1 MAQNEKKGGFF
12 ARFRKGDLSANAA
25 ASAAVL
31 ASAPAPVPAQPR
43 VIAAS
48 ESKSVSAAPVRPAV
62 PVADSPSSEPKID
75 TVAAFSQLCSSLA
88 EIGASQ
94 LKIVELT
101 TTMLATSINKIAEG
115 LKPKK

>member
-25 ASAAVL
+25 ASATVP
-31 ASAPAPVPAQPR
+31 ASAPAQPR
-43 VIAAS
+43 IIAAP

-75 TVAAFSQLCSSLA
+75 TVAAFNQLCSSLA